1 MADNDDLAK
10 KLSGLNDQALQKVVD
25 AKAGRTHQKIR
36 FAIIDTDDEG
46 SMRKTE
52 EIDPLSGTKLAK
64 SVVVSKD
71 DLKRGKHMPSLAF
84 KEDPTAINFYQALWK
99 PKPHNLYPDHILK
112 LVSHRDNLVAAIV
125 STRSN
130 QISAF
135 GRELQDRFA
144 TGFRIE
150 PRPGVMED
158 ATNEQKEALQ
168 KRIEDASKILSGCGT
183 EEGVRF
189 DDKMSFSTF
198 LGLQTRQSLVFGR
211 FATEIRFTRDM
222 DGGRKFHSF
231 RPTDV
236 GTIYQASKRHEQV
249 EAVRKQAYHLIQ
261 QQKGNQEKLKPEKFE
276 NDEYDWV
283 QVIEGKPRQAFTP
296 EEMIVH
302 NVFPVTDIEMRDYP
316 VSPIETV
323 IDGIATHMNIVQHNK
338 LYFQSGRAARG
349 MIVIKSQDVD
359 QGLVAQIRQ
368 HFNASI
374 NNVSNAWRVPVF
386 GVDPEDEVAWAP
398 FDMSSGRDM
407 EFQYL
412 SDQNAREICSAFQI
426 SPEEL
431 PGYQHLSRGTN
442 SQALSES
449 SNEYKLEAARDV
461 GIRPLLN
468 MFQDFINDHLL
479 PLIDPAVAQL
489 CALKL
494 YGLDAD
500 TEEKEDTNITNR
512 MPIDLS
518 LDEILERKEKDPV
531 GKEWGGR
538 FIFNP
543 NWQSILDKYFK
554 VGDIKKQFFGVEPD
568 KDGNDDYVRDPF
580 WFQFQQL
587 KMQAEQMEQQA
598 QAQQQQAM
606 QPQQPE
612 GGGDSGGGDDQGS
625 EGGDDGGSK
634 GKDSGQ
640 EQQSELASGA
650 DQAIDMMSKSEGQLP
665 PNKRRL
671 LQLHKKIVKDAMD
684 SWEKDS
690 EEALAQIVG
699 AVKGEK

>member
-1 MADNDDLAK
+1 MADEEKDLKAA
-10 KLSGLNDQALQKVVD
+10 LDRLNETALQKVVD
-25 AKAGRTHQKIR
+25 AKSGRAHQKIR
-36 FAIIDTDDEG
+36 FAIMDTDEEG
-46 SMRKTE
+46 RFAKSVE
-52 EIDPLSGTKLAK
+52 DPEPLAGTTLAK
-64 SVVVSKD
+64 SVVNTKE
-71 DLKRGKHMPSLAF
+71 DLKRGKHVQRLTF
-84 KEDPTAINFYQALWK
+84 QEDPTAINFYQALWK
-99 PKPHNLYPDHILK
+99 PKPPNLYPDHILK
-112 LVSHRDNLVAAIV
+112 LVSHRDNLVSAIV
-125 STRSN
+125 ATRSN

-158 ATNEQKEALQ
+158 ASNDQKEALQ
-168 KRIEDASKILSGCGT
+168 KRIEDASKILGMCGSL
-183 EEGVRF
+183 EGVKF
-189 DDKMSFSTF
+189 DERMSFSIY
-198 LGLQTRQSLVFGR
+198 LGLQTRQALVFGR
-211 FATEIRFTRDM
+211 FATEIVYTTDM
-222 DGGRKFHSF
+222 DGGKKFHSF
-231 RPTDV
+231 RPSDV
-236 GTIYQASKRHEQV
+236 GTIYQASKRHDSV
-249 EAVRKQAYHLIQ
+249 ESVRKQAYYLLQ
-261 QQKGNQEKLKPEKFE
+261 QLAGNQEKLRPEKFE
-276 NDEYDWV
+276 NDEYAWV

-296 EEMIVH
+296 EEILVH

-386 GVDPEDEVAWAP
+386 GVDPEDEVTWAP
-398 FDMSSGRDM
+398 FDMTGGRDM

-489 CALKL
+489 CTLKL

-512 MPIDLS
+512 MPIDLT

-531 GKEWGGR
+531 GKEWGGQ

-543 NWQSILDKYFK
+543 SWQAILDKYIK
-554 VGDIKKQFFGVEPD
+554 VSAIKEHFFGVKADE
-568 KDGNDDYVRDPF
+568 DDAYVRDPF
-580 WFQFQQL
+580 WFQYQQL
-587 KMQAEQMEQQA
+587 KQQAQQMEQQA
-598 QAQQQQAM
+598 QAQQQQAA

-612 GGGDSGGGDDQGS
+612 EGGAPQGGDDQGGGDDSGGS
-625 EGGDDGGSK
+625 EGGS
-634 GKDSGQ
+634 Q
-640 EQQSELASGA
+640 EKPQSELATGA
-650 DQAIDMMSKSEGQLP
+650 DQAMDMMSKSEAQLP

-671 LQLHKKIVKDAMD
+671 LALHKKIVKDAMD

-690 EEALAQIVG
+690 EEALAEIVN
-699 AVKGEK
+699 AVKEHK